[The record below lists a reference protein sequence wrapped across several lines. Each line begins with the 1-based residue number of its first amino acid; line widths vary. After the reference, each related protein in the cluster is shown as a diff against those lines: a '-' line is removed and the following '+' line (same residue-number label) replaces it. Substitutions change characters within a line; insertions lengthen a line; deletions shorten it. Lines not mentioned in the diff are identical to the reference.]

1 MPGQRAEQA
10 GRASQ
15 PAPRYGCQAGA
26 SIGRDLFDSVAVS
39 TGLRPIVRKIRRRLA
54 AGTTH
59 QDEPIMTR
67 RGVIRRMIF
76 CKSRL
81 HAGLQMTTGERSF
94 KEKLALQI
102 AIRKIDSVFEV
113 CSKFGEKDRK
123 ILFEVIRNLLLQH
136 IPHGP
141 GGTPVPADEATPP
154 FTELAIT
161 APTARLPPAQTLK
174 RKPPKPI
181 GIQKTR
187 RRLIVERKS
196 PD

>member
-59 QDEPIMTR
+59 QDVPIMTR

-76 CKSRL
+76 CKSPL

-136 IPHGP
+136 IQRIRSTE
-141 GGTPVPADEATPP
+141 TPTLADEALPEL
-154 FTELAIT
+154 TELTDDPSPADDSTKSSTLPKVDVNT
-161 APTARLPPAQTLK
+161 AF
-174 RKPPKPI
+174 PK
-181 GIQKTR
+181 
-187 RRLIVERKS
+187 
-196 PD
+196 